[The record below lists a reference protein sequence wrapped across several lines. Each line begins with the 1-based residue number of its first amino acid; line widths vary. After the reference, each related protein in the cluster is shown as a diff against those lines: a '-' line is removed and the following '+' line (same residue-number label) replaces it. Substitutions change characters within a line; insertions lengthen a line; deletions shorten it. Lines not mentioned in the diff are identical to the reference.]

1 MASRVRLGDGSFMSS
16 GSMSSA
22 ARPRASIWA
31 YRSLIWNFAQRDLK
45 SRFKGTVLGWAW
57 SLMAPLATLLT
68 YTLVF
73 SVFFH
78 NTAPDFGTG
87 RTGFFAVWLLGGL
100 VPWNF
105 FLISILI
112 SMPTLLANGV
122 LLQKVYFPSFA
133 PILGAVLAILVQ
145 TLIEFSLYA
154 IVLMLFGNV
163 GVTWLL
169 FPVWLALFVAF
180 VTGVALSLAILNV
193 HVRDLAQLTNVG
205 LTLLFFLT
213 PIIYQLNLVPAQWHG
228 LPLQALMHLNP
239 MVAFVDSL
247 RNMSYGLQ
255 VPSLVTWM
263 QLIAWTGGSV
273 VLAFFVYRWRG
284 LDIGEAI

>member
-1 MASRVRLGDGSFMSS
+1 
-16 GSMSSA
+16 MSSA

>member
-1 MASRVRLGDGSFMSS
+1 MTTS
-16 GSMSSA
+16 

-45 SRFKGTVLGWAW
+45 SRFKGTILGWAW

-78 NTAPDFGTG
+78 NTAPNFGNG
-87 RTGFFAVWLLGGL
+87 RQGFFAVWLLGGL

-112 SMPTLLANGV
+112 SMPTLLSSGSM
-122 LLQKVYFPSFA
+122 LQKVYFPSFA
-133 PILGAVLAILVQ
+133 PILGAVVAILVQ
-145 TLIEFSLYA
+145 TLIEFSIFA
-154 IVLMLFGNV
+154 IVLALFWNV

-169 FPVWLALFVAF
+169 FPIWLALFVAF

-193 HVRDLAQLTNVG
+193 HVRDLAQLTNVA

-213 PIIYQLNLVPAQWHG
+213 PIIYQISIVPTEWHG
-228 LPLQALMHLNP
+228 LPMQALIHLNP

-247 RNMSYGLQ
+247 RNLAYDLQ
-255 VPSLVTWM
+255 VPSLSAWL
-263 QLIAWTGGSV
+263 QLVAWTAGSV
-273 VLAFFVYRWRG
+273 TLAFFVYRWRG

>member
-1 MASRVRLGDGSFMSS
+1 MASCAWLGNGSFMSS
-16 GSMSSA
+16 RSMSSA

-78 NTAPDFGTG
+78 NTAPDFGNG

-112 SMPTLLANGV
+112 SMPTLLSSGSM
-122 LLQKVYFPSFA
+122 LQKVYFPSFA
-133 PILGAVLAILVQ
+133 PILGAVMAILVQ
-145 TLIEFSLYA
+145 TLIEFSIYA
-154 IVLMLFGNV
+154 IVLIFFGNL
-163 GVTWLL
+163 GLTWFL
-169 FPVWLALFVAF
+169 FPAWLALFVVF

-193 HVRDLAQLTNVG
+193 HVRDLAQLTNVA

-213 PIIYQLNLVPAQWHG
+213 PIIYQLNIVPEWWHG
-228 LPLQALMHLNP
+228 LPLQAMLHLNP
-239 MVAFVDSL
+239 MVAFVESL
-247 RNMSYGLQ
+247 RNLSYGLE
-255 VPSLVTWM
+255 VPSLTTWL
-263 QLIAWTGGSV
+263 QLVVWAVGSGAV
-273 VLAFFVYRWRG
+273 AFFVYRWRG